1 MVQKLNIPYG
11 RQNITDEDIKE
22 VERVLRSDFLTQG
35 PEVPKFESE
44 YSKFIGSKYCVAVN
58 SATSALHL
66 SCLALGLKEGDR
78 LWTSAVTFV
87 ASANCALYCGSSVD
101 LIDIDKLTNNISID
115 DFKKKLK
122 KSKKENTLPK
132 IVIPVHLA
140 GLSCEMEEIKNLSME
155 YGFKIIED
163 ASHAAGGSYKSKKI
177 GSCEYSDMSVF
188 SFHPVKNFTTGEGGI
203 ISTNSEELYVKLKN
217 LREHGI
223 NKDPSSM
230 IYPSDGPWYYEQVG
244 LGFNYRMTDISAAL
258 GNSQLKRLE
267 ANTLK
272 RNEIASFYAEELKDL
287 PLFLPNED
295 SSGTSGRHL
304 YIIKLNLSRIE
315 KTHEEVF
322 VNLRENGI
330 GVNIHYIPVY
340 RHPFYQKFKFDLK
353 LFPNSEAY
361 YSSAISIPM
370 FPELQDHQLS
380 YIVDSI
386 KGILQ

>member
-1 MVQKLNIPYG
+1 MVTKMNIPYG
-11 RQNITDEDIKE
+11 RQNITDDDVKE

-35 PEVPKFESE
+35 PEVPQFESDFSE
-44 YSKFIGSKYCVAVN
+44 YIGSEYCVAVN

-66 SCLALGLKEGDR
+66 SCMALGLKEGDI
-78 LWTSAVTFV
+78 LWTSAITFV

-101 LIDIDKLTNNISID
+101 LVDIDKESSNISID
-115 DFKKKLK
+115 DLKKKLS

-140 GLSCEMEEIKNLSME
+140 GLSCEMDEIKNLSLD
-155 YGFKIIED
+155 YGFKVIED

-203 ISTNSEELYVKLKN
+203 ISTNDRDLYLKLKS

-223 NKDPSSM
+223 NKDSSSM
-230 IYPSDGPWYYEQVG
+230 IYPSDGPWYYEQVD

-258 GNSQLKRLE
+258 GRSQLKRLE
-267 ANTLK
+267 KNTLR
-272 RNEIASFYAEELKDL
+272 RNEIAHFYSKELKDL
-287 PLFLPNED
+287 PLFLPVDYSTRN
-295 SSGTSGRHL
+295 SGRHL
-304 YIIKLNLSRIE
+304 YVIKLDLNKIK
-315 KTHEEVF
+315 KTHKQVF
-322 VNLRENGI
+322 LDLKKKGI
-330 GVNIHYIPVY
+330 GVNLHYIPIY
-340 RHPFYQKFKFDLK
+340 RHPYYHKFEFDID

-370 FPELQDHQLS
+370 FPELENDQLS
-380 YIVDSI
+380 YVVDSL
-386 KGILQ
+386 KEVLA